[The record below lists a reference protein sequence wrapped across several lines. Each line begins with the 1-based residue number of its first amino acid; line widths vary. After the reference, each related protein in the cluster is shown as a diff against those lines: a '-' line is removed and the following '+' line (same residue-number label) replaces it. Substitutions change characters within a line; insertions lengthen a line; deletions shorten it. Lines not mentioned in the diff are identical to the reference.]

1 MYGEGDPLLNKLWE
15 QVMTNTTGIGIT
27 RCAAWVF
34 AAAVCLSTTV
44 PGQAEEQA
52 PQTQAQPAG
61 VPQGWTRAAISA
73 FERGN
78 LALQNNNYTDA
89 ANHFQQAAGHLPED
103 AHQMHISLLAM
114 AGQASHEAANFTQ
127 AEDMYTHALA
137 RAESHLPDDPLIA
150 TVLNK
155 MALLYQDTNRLKDAE
170 PLMKRALKINENAL
184 GPDHPKVIKGHKDL
198 AELLQDS
205 SGPDQPNM
213 ATDINSL
220 ALFYLT
226 TGRFEEAEPLFERVL
241 KINNNLFGAD
251 HPKVAISF
259 NNLALL
265 YLSTDRFEE
274 AEPLFERAL
283 NINENSFGADHPDVA
298 RSLGNLAQLYQD
310 TNRLKEAESLYERAV
325 TIFTTSLGTEHPN
338 TQAVADSLA
347 TLRAEMGEGKQ

>member
-1 MYGEGDPLLNKLWE
+1 MNKLWE
-15 QVMTNTTGIGIT
+15 QVMTNTTGIGII
-27 RCAAWVF
+27 RRAAWVF
-34 AAAVCLSTTV
+34 AAAVYLGTTV

-241 KINNNLFGAD
+241 KIN
-251 HPKVAISF
+251 
-259 NNLALL
+259 
-265 YLSTDRFEE
+265 
-274 AEPLFERAL
+274 
-283 NINENSFGADHPDVA
+283 ENSFGADHPDVA

-310 TNRLKEAESLYERAV
+310 TNRLKEAEPLYERAV
-325 TIFTTSLGTEHPN
+325 AIFTTSLGTEHPN